1 MHKSWHFY
9 YTFVHSKCKQSSLR
23 LQYWMRLFLW
33 FSNTVLILESQSFII
48 TYVWKESVR
57 RLTIKQQSTEKSEST
72 KDPMMHAQ
80 NRLDAPERP
89 KKAQARPQEEGFCA
103 KIYFCSK
110 KKTELRRRFSGFQYR
125 CKATLKSWWCINNI
139 CIFTMIY
146 KLSPYCSKK
155 KFCRFSNYSR

>member
-1 MHKSWHFY
+1 M
-9 YTFVHSKCKQSSLR
+9 
-23 LQYWMRLFLW
+23 
-33 FSNTVLILESQSFII
+33 
-48 TYVWKESVR
+48 R

-110 KKTELRRRFSGFQYR
+110 KKTGAKKEVFWFSVPMQGNAEILMMHQ
-125 CKATLKSWWCINNI
+125 
-139 CIFTMIY
+139 
-146 KLSPYCSKK
+146 
-155 KFCRFSNYSR
+155 